1 MAGFAFAFERIGA
14 DGVIMSRQLPAACVL
29 AFATA
34 SSFLAQS
41 SATPSWTAAT
51 ERLERMALI
60 GSTQGLR
67 EIRNE
72 LIRELPPSSGER
84 LESVLYAIAYA
95 GWRMSTQPDVPK
107 GEQGDLLDDAADR
120 LERIVKTTPTDAE
133 ALALLGTIYGQK
145 AARSVMRAIVLGP
158 RSMGTLERAATLA
171 PVNPRVLLLQGV
183 TTLQTPAAFG
193 GSRDKA
199 EALLRRSLDAFTRE
213 PETKAWPNWG
223 RFDAHAWLGRLL
235 RRKGDL
241 DGARAEYDKAR
252 ALAPNLLWLLNALL
266 PALERAGRK

>member
-1 MAGFAFAFERIGA
+1 MFRR
-14 DGVIMSRQLPAACVL
+14 MPAACVM
-29 AFATA
+29 AIATA
-34 SSFLAQS
+34 SSLLAQS
-41 SATPSWTAAT
+41 PATPSWTVIA
-51 ERLERMALI
+51 ERLQRMALI

-72 LIRELPPSSGER
+72 LIRELPSSSGER
-84 LESVLYAIAYA
+84 LESALYTIAYA
-95 GWRMSTQPDVPK
+95 GWRMSTQPDVSK
-107 GEQGDLLDDAADR
+107 NEQDDLLDDAEDR
-120 LERIVKTTPTDAE
+120 LERVVKTAPDDAE

-158 RSMGTLERAATLA
+158 RSMRTLERAATVA
-171 PVNPRVLLLQGV
+171 PVNPRVLLLQAV
-183 TTLQTPAAFG
+183 ATFQTPAAFG

-213 PETKAWPNWG
+213 PQGKAWPNWG
-223 RFDAHAWLGRLL
+223 RFDAHAWLGQLL

-241 DGARAEYDKAR
+241 DGARAEYEKAR
-252 ALAPNLLWLLNALL
+252 ALAPDSPWLLNVLL